1 MLGVTAGVTGNSS
14 VTRSGNGGPPPTPT
28 PLLQEGAV
36 IHGARSWAGI
46 FLRAQEGSLGDD
58 NHQPFSA
65 RTVDSRQVS
74 GTAELSAKR
83 GRRSPPARG
92 QQTLGHVAYGSPTPG
107 GTTPGQA
114 PPQNLLCPPDRHLG
128 GTPEPRQL
136 LRALRLIL
144 PSLPLAQWTRPLGNV
159 SPPPTPRLGCPV
171 SACAWQVPSLQG
183 ALQRCCCCC

>member
-65 RTVDSRQVS
+65 RTVDSGQVS
-74 GTAELSAKR
+74 GTTELSAKR

-128 GTPEPRQL
+128 GTP
-136 LRALRLIL
+136 RA
-144 PSLPLAQWTRPLGNV
+144 PPAAAGSAFDSAESPTRPVDPASGKRV
-159 SPPPTPRLGCPV
+159 TSPDPRAWPPV